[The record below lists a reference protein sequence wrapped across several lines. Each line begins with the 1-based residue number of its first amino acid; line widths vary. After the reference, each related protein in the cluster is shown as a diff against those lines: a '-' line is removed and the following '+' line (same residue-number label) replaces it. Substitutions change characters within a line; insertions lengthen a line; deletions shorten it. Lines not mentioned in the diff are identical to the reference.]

1 MLLSRSSG
9 ILLHPTSFP
18 SPFGIGDL
26 GQEAYNF
33 VNFLKNSGQKIW
45 QVLPLGPTGFGN
57 SPYQAYSA
65 MAGNPLLIS
74 PDKLKDEGWLSEE
87 DFSNIPEFPRDK
99 VDFDSVAQVKSSL
112 LKTAYQNFQKYAS
125 EEKKETFNQFSN
137 SKAFWLDD
145 YAFYMA
151 LKEAH
156 EGASWHTWDQ
166 DIAHRQPQALA
177 EWQQRLADKIQ
188 YHKFLQYL
196 FFQQW
201 DQLKSYANQ
210 QGIKIFGDVPI
221 YVAHDSADVWSHPE
235 IFSLDSQT
243 SEPSLMAGVPPD
255 YFSETG
261 QLWGNP
267 VYQWD
272 KLEQEDF
279 FWWVQRIQSML
290 DIVDL
295 IRIDHFLGLVSY
307 WAVPQGE
314 TTAKNGTWITAPG
327 RAFFK
332 TIKEKLGKLPV
343 IAEDLGVIT
352 TEVEQLRDQ
361 FEFPGMKILH
371 FAFDSGSDNLY
382 LPCNYNS
389 ANWVVYTG
397 THDNNTTVGWFN
409 KRSPQEQE
417 RVYRFVGNSWGH
429 GIHWD
434 LIRLAMSSVAYMA
447 IFPLQDI
454 LGLGEEAIMNQPGVP
469 DGNWSWRYRSEMLTS
484 DISDRLKEV
493 TDIYGRTPTNNE
505 D

>member
-188 YHKFLQYL
+188 YHKFHT
-196 FFQQW
+196 
-201 DQLKSYANQ
+201 
-210 QGIKIFGDVPI
+210 KI
-221 YVAHDSADVWSHPE
+221 
-235 IFSLDSQT
+235 
-243 SEPSLMAGVPPD
+243 
-255 YFSETG
+255 
-261 QLWGNP
+261 
-267 VYQWD
+267 
-272 KLEQEDF
+272 
-279 FWWVQRIQSML
+279 
-290 DIVDL
+290 
-295 IRIDHFLGLVSY
+295 
-307 WAVPQGE
+307 
-314 TTAKNGTWITAPG
+314 
-327 RAFFK
+327 
-332 TIKEKLGKLPV
+332 
-343 IAEDLGVIT
+343 
-352 TEVEQLRDQ
+352 
-361 FEFPGMKILH
+361 
-371 FAFDSGSDNLY
+371 
-382 LPCNYNS
+382 
-389 ANWVVYTG
+389 
-397 THDNNTTVGWFN
+397 
-409 KRSPQEQE
+409 
-417 RVYRFVGNSWGH
+417 
-429 GIHWD
+429 
-434 LIRLAMSSVAYMA
+434 
-447 IFPLQDI
+447 
-454 LGLGEEAIMNQPGVP
+454 
-469 DGNWSWRYRSEMLTS
+469 
-484 DISDRLKEV
+484 
-493 TDIYGRTPTNNE
+493 
-505 D
+505 